1 MKLQKQHTNFLAFVV
16 FALVSCLVFPRL
28 ALAEFRSVSVPKA
41 ILYDSPSPQANKLFI
56 LGQGYPVEVVV
67 VLADWIKVRDKQGA
81 LSWIEAKQ
89 LSGNRT
95 LLIAVNGAE
104 VKQTPEI
111 TGVLVGRLEKDVV
124 VDFVEP
130 AKAGWVKI
138 KHRDGLTGFIQTSA
152 VWGF

>member
-1 MKLQKQHTNFLAFVV
+1 
-16 FALVSCLVFPRL
+16 
-28 ALAEFRSVSVPKA
+28 
-41 ILYDSPSPQANKLFI
+41 
-56 LGQGYPVEVVV
+56 V

-89 LSGNRT
+89 LSANRT

-104 VKQTPEI
+104 VKQTPEV